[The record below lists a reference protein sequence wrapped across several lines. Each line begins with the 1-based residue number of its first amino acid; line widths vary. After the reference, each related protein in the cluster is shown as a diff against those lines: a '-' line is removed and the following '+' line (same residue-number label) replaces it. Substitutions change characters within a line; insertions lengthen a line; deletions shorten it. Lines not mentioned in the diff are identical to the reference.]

1 MDNVESFLVGLFL
14 GLVGGYFIYTAR
26 GRALARKGVRMAVA
40 KGKPLAE
47 RVARKVL

>member
-14 GLVGGYFIYTAR
+14 GFIGGYFVYTAR
-26 GRALARKGVRMAVA
+26 GRALARKGIKVAVA